1 MGRGDSAPCQR
12 NLVRPDTY
20 FLGLVTMKDSVSIH
34 LKDIHQ
40 WEVKF
45 IQEVT
50 NANISTEVTPIVIL
64 SNYPLIRDISIS

>member
-1 MGRGDSAPCQR
+1 MMDPVNIQ
-12 NLVRPDTY
+12 
-20 FLGLVTMKDSVSIH
+20 
-34 LKDIHQ
+34 LKDINQ

-50 NANISTEVTPIVIL
+50 NANISTEVTSIVIL